1 MHCYFLTCVLTKNFL
16 QEIMFK
22 EPHKEVEFNIGKI
35 GEDL

>member
-16 QEIMFK
+16 WEIMFK
-22 EPHKEVEFNIGKI
+22 EPHKEVAFNIGKI